1 MNYLINLKGNRKKN
15 IFFLFFFCFS
25 DALKSATLL
34 ERGNCTFQEKAEN
47 LKKVQTDTFGIIN
60 VSHV

>member
-1 MNYLINLKGNRKKN
+1 MNYLINLKGNRKK
-15 IFFLFFFCFS
+15 IFSFYFLFSFS
-25 DALKSATLL
+25 SALKSATLL

-60 VSHV
+60 VSHF

>member
-1 MNYLINLKGNRKKN
+1 M
-15 IFFLFFFCFS
+15 IFFYFS
-25 DALKSATLL
+25 GTLKSATLL

-60 VSHV
+60 VSHFNKQLLLIV